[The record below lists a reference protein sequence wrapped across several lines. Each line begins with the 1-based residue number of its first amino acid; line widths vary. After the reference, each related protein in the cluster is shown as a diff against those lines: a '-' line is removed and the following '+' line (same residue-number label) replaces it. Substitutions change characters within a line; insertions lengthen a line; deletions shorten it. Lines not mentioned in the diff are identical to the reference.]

1 MLEIGGALS
10 GLQFVLARA
19 GCEVHNVD
27 PFLDYGMGEYDVDP
41 ERVISQ
47 LNRHFGTEVMLH
59 RSSLAES
66 QVGGK
71 FDAIF
76 SVSTIEHMSEV
87 TLTETLSRLKGL
99 LAPGGR
105 IVLTVDL
112 FLNLKPFSMRETNQ
126 WGTNVSPKWIEDQLG
141 MTLVEGDRSELY
153 GYPEFSCQ
161 NILAHLEDYAIGSYP
176 QLAQL
181 MVFGEG

>member
-1 MLEIGGALS
+1 
-10 GLQFVLARA
+10 
-19 GCEVHNVD
+19 
-27 PFLDYGMGEYDVDP
+27 
-41 ERVISQ
+41 
-47 LNRHFGTEVMLH
+47 MLH

-161 NILAHLEDYAIGSYP
+161 NILAHLEDYATRQLSAIGTTDGVCERDEVKRRFVTWNQQP
-176 QLAQL
+176 GN
-181 MVFGEG
+181 FPR